1 MDSKFR
7 IGDHVHL
14 RGYAKGYGTGVV
26 TDIEE
31 TKNRDGV
38 SYIAVSVEYDKPIR
52 RRWPYQNLS
61 YNRGQ
66 HAEDRL
72 ELI

>member
-1 MDSKFR
+1 MDSKFH

-14 RGYAKGYGTGVV
+14 RGYAKDYGTGVV
-26 TDIEE
+26 TGVEE
-31 TKNRDGV
+31 AKNGDGV
-38 SYIAVSVEYDKPIR
+38 HYIAVLVEYDKPLR

-61 YNRGQ
+61 FNRGQ